1 MTRPAKSYT
10 AIYAVVVVVQASLNL
25 SIGTRRG
32 NINNKGE
39 IPSDKNKY
47 KASVTY
53 QAHKNFFLHIVT
65 SILQTFT
72 RNLPKWSKLSYL
84 KAKVLQ
90 VPQKV

>member
-10 AIYAVVVVVQASLNL
+10 ASYAVVVVVQASLNL

-47 KASVTY
+47 EASVIY